1 CTWAAYKAESKVSAG
16 RGQACLVEGLQG
28 DRGLNGPSGRLAW
41 WSRDSG
47 APNIGWPP
55 SGSSSLKLCLHDP
68 DARRPSVYV
77 LATLPDVLQKYRDK
91 SLLT

>member
-1 CTWAAYKAESKVSAG
+1 MLGGGFARRQRPEWTVWE
-16 RGQACLVEGLQG
+16 
-28 DRGLNGPSGRLAW
+28 LAW

-55 SGSSSLKLCLHDP
+55 SGSSSFKLCLHDP
-68 DARRPSVYV
+68 DARLPSFYV

-91 SLLT
+91 SLPM